1 MLLLVYLL
9 GVVDW
14 LLIGWLVALMYYV
27 FHSVFVDVLFRLVFL
42 LVFLFV
48 CLVCGVWC
56 WCNTRYYVG
65 FFLLDGVVGVN
76 LLIGTGV

>member
-48 CLVCGVWC
+48 CLVCGVC
-56 WCNTRYYVG
+56 G
-65 FFLLDGVVGVN
+65 VGVTPGIMLGFSYWMV
-76 LLIGTGV
+76 LLV